1 MVEELVPILVEGDR
15 LGGVLDL
22 DGVGLVFTVGDPLAG
37 GGIGDN
43 AKPIGG
49 RSEVSEGGIDKVQRF
64 ARDRLL

>member
-1 MVEELVPILVEGDR
+1 M
-15 LGGVLDL
+15 
-22 DGVGLVFTVGDPLAG
+22 DGVGLVFPVGDPLAG

-43 AKPIGG
+43 AKPVGG